1 MIFSYKLFQLK
12 KRGSINKSPRNFQI
26 KIGKRD
32 VSSAKLFLDSLGMRN
47 IVFFEIF
54 VYAMEYIFFT
64 ERNQGK
70 INRKK
75 TRQALSPLRKLR
87 FISLVSKYTLLWR
100 LRMNSHSFHLLLLLL
115 HCQLLR
121 K

>member
-26 KIGKRD
+26 KIAKRD
-32 VSSAKLFLDSLGMRN
+32 VSSAKLFLDSLGMMN
-47 IVFFEIF
+47 IVFLRYLSMRWS
-54 VYAMEYIFFT
+54 VFFLL

-75 TRQALSPLRKLR
+75 TRQALSLLRKLR
-87 FISLVSKYTLLWR
+87 FIFLISKYTLLWK
-100 LRMNSHSFHLLLLLL
+100 LRMNSHSFHLLLLPL
-115 HCQLLR
+115 HYQLLR